1 MSAMVPMTPAATPL
15 ALTTPALLKGFE
27 VELFTGRPD
36 GSVVGCSAEA
46 AAALEG
52 FVTEPDHRNLE
63 YVTPP
68 AGDYA
73 RQLALLLEPRQR
85 LRLWLA
91 ERGLTLLPGSTLSL
105 GNSGRFERSD
115 PSHSYHSYIERTY
128 GTRVVTA
135 SVHIN
140 LGLTAGSGFEGMDAL
155 FAGLRLLRCEAA
167 LLLALSAS
175 SPFLDGRP
183 TGAHSQRWLQF
194 PLTPP
199 EVPLFLNH
207 AHYVAWMD
215 EQLAIGSM
223 QNVRHLWTSVRPNG
237 DRRPHDLNR
246 LEIRICDLVT
256 DPLLLLAIT
265 AFAELRLLQLVADP
279 QRWDP
284 LQASQLSPAD
294 LAGLADRN
302 DQACARTSLDAQLN
316 HWRDGS
322 PVRCGD
328 WLAASLDEIQPLAEQ
343 QGLTATIEP
352 LRRVLRDGNQAMRWL
367 ARQRAGESIAGI
379 LGQEVAAMAAQEQQ
393 LQSHPEASQSAT
405 SHTDAR
411 PGTLG

>member
-1 MSAMVPMTPAATPL
+1 MSAMVPMTPAATPP

-52 FVTEPDHRNLE
+52 FVTDPDHRNLE

-284 LQASQLSPAD
+284 LQVSQLSPAD

-328 WLAASLDEIQPLAEQ
+328 WLAASLAEIQPLAEQ

-393 LQSHPEASQSAT
+393 LQAHPEASQSAT